1 MSAQAS
7 TRTSRRQ
14 NPAFYSLLVV
24 LIFMAV
30 GPIALM
36 FVNSFKL
43 DVDILSGTGGLLF
56 LPTIQN
62 YETALCDVLWYDL
75 DHLDFCSLKFGGAFI
90 NSLIIALISTFLTL
104 VIGCMAA
111 YALVR
116 FRFMGRDT
124 ASMTTLMVRMVPP
137 AVLLVPVFGLWNNEF
152 CIDKTSFV
160 GALIRDWFGGR
171 GDVCLAGTHS
181 GIILIYVAMNLPFV
195 IWILQSFI
203 VQVPRQLEEAA
214 RMDGAGPFQV
224 FFLVVLPLIK
234 PGLAASAIFTFRIA
248 WNEYLLA
255 SALSDRDTKTVPILI
270 VNNMSEFNV
279 EWGVIMATGML
290 LAIPPIIF
298 TLFASRQIITGMTA
312 GAVKG

>member
-1 MSAQAS
+1 MAAPAHEK
-7 TRTSRRQ
+7 Q
-14 NPAFYSLLVV
+14 NPAFYALLVV
-24 LIFMAV
+24 LVIMAV
-30 GPIALM
+30 GPVLLM

-43 DVDILSGTGGLLF
+43 DIDIISGTTGLLF

-62 YETALCDVLWYDL
+62 YETALCDIIWYEPE
-75 DHLDFCSLKFGGAFI
+75 HLDFCSLKFGGSFI
-90 NSLIIALISTFLTL
+90 NSLIIALISTALTL

-124 ASMTTLMVRMVPP
+124 VSVSTLLVRMVPP
-137 AVLLVPVFGLWNNEF
+137 AVLLVPVFGLWNNDF
-152 CIDKTSFV
+152 CLDKDGFI
-160 GALIRDWFGGR
+160 GGMIRDAFGGR

-203 VQVPRQLEEAA
+203 VQVPRALEEAA
-214 RMDGAGPFQV
+214 RVDGAGPFQV

-234 PGLAASAIFTFRIA
+234 PGLAAAAIFTFRIA

-298 TLFASRQIITGMTA
+298 TLLASRQIITGMTA

>member
-1 MSAQAS
+1 MNYE
-7 TRTSRRQ
+7 RQ
-14 NPAFYSLLVV
+14 NPAFYALLIT

-30 GPIALM
+30 GPIVLM
-36 FVNSFKL
+36 LANSFKL
-43 DVDILSGTGGLLF
+43 DVDIIGGTSGLLF

-62 YETALCDVLWYDL
+62 YETALCDVLWYEL

-90 NSLIIALISTFLTL
+90 NSIIIALISTLLTL

-116 FRFMGRDT
+116 FKFMGRDT
-124 ASMTTLMVRMVPP
+124 ASLTTLMVRMVPP

-152 CIDKTSFV
+152 CISKNSYF
-160 GALIRDWFGGR
+160 GEIIRDVFGGR
-171 GDVCLAGTHS
+171 GDVCLAVTHS

-203 VQVPRQLEEAA
+203 IQVPRSLEEAA
-214 RMDGAGPFQV
+214 RVDGAGPFQV

-234 PGLAASAIFTFRIA
+234 PGLAAAAIFTFRIA

-255 SALSDRDTKTVPILI
+255 SALSDRGTKTVPILI
-270 VNNMSEFNV
+270 VNNMSEFNI

-298 TLFASRQIITGMTA
+298 TLFASRQIISGMTA

>member
-1 MSAQAS
+1 MHAQD
-7 TRTSRRQ
+7 RQ
-14 NPAFYSLLVV
+14 HPGFYAVLVALV
-24 LIFMAV
+24 FMAV
-30 GPIALM
+30 GPICLM
-36 FVNSFKL
+36 FINSFKL
-43 DVDILSGTGGLLF
+43 DVDILSGTSGLLF
-56 LPTIQN
+56 MPTLQN
-62 YETALCDVLWYDL
+62 YETALCDVLPYEP
-75 DHLDFCSLKFGGAFI
+75 DHLDYCALKIGGSFV
-90 NSLIIALISTFLTL
+90 NSLIISIVSTALTL

-116 FRFMGRDT
+116 FQFMGRDV
-124 ASMTTLMVRMVPP
+124 ASVTTLAVRMLPP

-152 CIDKTSFV
+152 CIDKNSFL
-160 GALIRDWFGGR
+160 GELIRDTFGGR

-181 GIILIYVAMNLPFV
+181 GIILVYIAMNLPFV

-224 FFLVVLPLIK
+224 FFLVVLPLIR
-234 PGLAASAIFTFRIA
+234 PGLAAAAIFAFRIA

-270 VNNMSEFNV
+270 VNNMSEFNI

-298 TLFASRQIITGMTA
+298 TLLASRQIITGMTA

>member
-1 MSAQAS
+1 METPNQ
-7 TRTSRRQ
+7 TR
-14 NPAFYSLLVV
+14 NPALFALLAALV
-24 LIFMAV
+24 LMSV
-30 GPIALM
+30 GPVLLM

-43 DVDILSGTGGLLF
+43 DVDIISGTSGLLF

-62 YETALCDVLWYDL
+62 YEAALCDLLWYEI
-75 DHLDFCSLKFGGAFI
+75 DHLDYCSLKFGGAFI
-90 NSLIIALISTFLTL
+90 NSLIIALVSTALTL
-104 VIGCMAA
+104 LIGCMAA

-116 FRFMGRDT
+116 FRFMGRD
-124 ASMTTLMVRMVPP
+124 SVSLSTLMVRMVPP

-152 CIDKTSFV
+152 CFDKTSLI
-160 GALIRDWFGGR
+160 GGLIRDVFGGR

-181 GIILIYVAMNLPFV
+181 GIILIYTAMNLPFV

-203 VQVPRQLEEAA
+203 VQIPRSLEEAA
-214 RMDGAGPFQV
+214 RVDGAGPFQV

-234 PGLAASAIFTFRIA
+234 PGLAAAAIFTFRIA

-298 TLFASRQIITGMTA
+298 TLVASRQIIAGMTA

>member
-1 MSAQAS
+1 MDHD
-7 TRTSRRQ
+7 RQ
-14 NPAFYSLLVV
+14 NPAFYALLVA

-30 GPIALM
+30 GPIVLM
-36 FVNSFKL
+36 FTNSFKL
-43 DVDILSGTGGLLF
+43 DVDIIGGTSGLLF

-62 YETALCDVLWYDL
+62 YETALCDVLWYEPE
-75 DHLDFCSLKFGGAFI
+75 HLDFCALKFGGAFV
-90 NSLIIALISTFLTL
+90 NSLIIALVSTALTL
-104 VIGCMAA
+104 IIGCMAA

-124 ASMTTLMVRMVPP
+124 ASLTTLMVRMVPP

-152 CIDKTSFV
+152 CISKKFWL
-160 GALIRDWFGGR
+160 GELIRDTFRWR
-171 GDVCLAGTHS
+171 GDICLAGTHS

-203 VQVPRQLEEAA
+203 VQVPRSLEEAA
-214 RMDGAGPFQV
+214 RVDGAGPFQV
-224 FFLVVLPLIK
+224 FFQIVLPLIK
-234 PGLAASAIFTFRIA
+234 PGLAAAAIFTFRIA

>member
-1 MSAQAS
+1 MSHE
-7 TRTSRRQ
+7 RQ
-14 NPAFYSLLVV
+14 NPAFYALLVA

-30 GPIALM
+30 GPIVLM
-36 FVNSFKL
+36 FANSFKL
-43 DVDILSGTGGLLF
+43 DVDIISGTSGLVF

-62 YETALCDVLWYDL
+62 YETALCDVLWYDP
-75 DHLDFCSLKFGGAFI
+75 DHIDFCALKFGGAFI
-90 NSLIIALISTFLTL
+90 NSLIIALISTALTL

-124 ASMTTLMVRMVPP
+124 ASLTTLMVRMVPP

-152 CIDKTSFV
+152 CIGKTTWL
-160 GALIRDWFGGR
+160 GTLIRDYLGGR
-171 GDVCLAGTHS
+171 GDLCLAGTHS
-181 GIILIYVAMNLPFV
+181 GIILVYVAMNLPFV

-203 VQVPRQLEEAA
+203 VQVPRSLEEAA
-214 RMDGAGPFQV
+214 RVDGAGPFQV
-224 FFLVVLPLIK
+224 FFKVVLPLIK
-234 PGLAASAIFTFRIA
+234 PGLAAAAIFTFRIA

-298 TLFASRQIITGMTA
+298 TLLASRQIITGMTA

>member
-1 MSAQAS
+1 MSQP
-7 TRTSRRQ
+7 TQKQ
-14 NPAFYSLLVV
+14 NPAFYAVIALLV
-24 LIFMAV
+24 FMSV
-30 GPIALM
+30 GPVLLM

-43 DVDILSGTGGLLF
+43 DVDILSGNSGLLF
-56 LPTIQN
+56 FPTIQN
-62 YETALCDVLWYDL
+62 YETALCDILWYEPE
-75 DHLDFCSLKFGGAFI
+75 HLRFCQLKFGGAFI
-90 NSLIIALISTFLTL
+90 NSLIIAIISTVLTL
-104 VIGCMAA
+104 VLGAMAA

-116 FRFMGRDT
+116 FKFMGRDT
-124 ASMTTLMVRMVPP
+124 VSITTLLVRMVPP
-137 AVLLVPVFGLWNNEF
+137 AVLLVPVFGLWNNQF
-152 CIDKTSFV
+152 CLDQDGMLGGWVK
-160 GALIRDWFGGR
+160 DMFGGR
-171 GDVCLAGTHS
+171 GNPCLAGTHS

-203 VQVPRQLEEAA
+203 VQVPRSLEEAA
-214 RMDGAGPFQV
+214 RVDGAGPFQV
-224 FFLVVLPLIK
+224 FFKVVLPLIK
-234 PGLAASAIFTFRIA
+234 PGLAAAAIFTFRIA

-298 TLFASRQIITGMTA
+298 TLLASRQIITGMTA